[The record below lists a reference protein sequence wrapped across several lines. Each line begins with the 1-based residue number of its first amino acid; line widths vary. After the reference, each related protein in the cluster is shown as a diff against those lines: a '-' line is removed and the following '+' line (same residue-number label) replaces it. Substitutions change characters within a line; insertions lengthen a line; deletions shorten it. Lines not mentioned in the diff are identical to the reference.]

1 VHHTPVA
8 HRCSL
13 LSTPAWST
21 MDPSRAARSTIFS
34 IGKQIREIQKSLP
47 FCKEAPVF
55 LCNQAAFHNFQEDP
69 QIFKNNSR
77 YTPCCYQKL
86 QIGPNKFLS
95 PHVCNR
101 NSNFSDSCA
110 KILIIN
116 SSFILCIH
124 LTHVCCIL
132 LTDCICFV
140 LDNAMPEPFFED
152 FHDQAFEESQFF
164 SLWSSKASAID
175 HFCAYHF
182 LVYSVVCRNCMIGV
196 SLRAPML
203 ENYKNH

>member
-1 VHHTPVA
+1 
-8 HRCSL
+8 
-13 LSTPAWST
+13 

-47 FCKEAPVF
+47 FCKEVPVF

-95 PHVCNR
+95 PYVCNC

-124 LTHVCCIL
+124 LMHVCCIL

-164 SLWSSKASAID
+164 LCGAARQVPLTI
-175 HFCAYHF
+175 FAPIIF
-182 LVYSVVCRNCMIGV
+182 LSIR
-196 SLRAPML
+196 
-203 ENYKNH
+203 